1 MAFPE
6 GAFKSIGKL
15 KSVLAFPE
23 GAGKKV
29 FASLEMCWHSLKELS
44 KIFGKLRN
52 VLAFAEEAV

>member
-1 MAFPE
+1 VQSFPE
-6 GAFKSIGKL
+6 GAI
-15 KSVLAFPE
+15 
-23 GAGKKV
+23 KKV